1 MKKIPICLNIDDG
14 CPVVHIYHYHLPDP
28 CVRSYGDKSPL
39 LPTVPNSIAYKF
51 CDIAEKYGLKGKLTI
66 VPLPARQ
73 NPYDTNEGKEWCEVI
88 KSRLGNSFSYCCE
101 MLTHEKVYDIK
112 NNCFLDIM
120 EGDWSQ
126 TQDKETLREYIE
138 LALKTLDSRG
148 FNVSGVT
155 SPWNFGEENADNYIN
170 AISEAYYNVFGKK
183 DAWFFLYYKLGYGR
197 PQVVLDKNGRK
208 LVSIPTTVDDF
219 IWECTEFDKTDDGFI
234 KWRADLYITE
244 DGKGGQIIDVINNG
258 GIPVLLTHWSSLFS
272 NGRETGLKVLELVAQ
287 RINKNLS
294 DKVEFVS
301 FDTLK
306 EMTINNEI

>member
-1 MKKIPICLNIDDG
+1 
-14 CPVVHIYHYHLPDP
+14 
-28 CVRSYGDKSPL
+28 
-39 LPTVPNSIAYKF
+39 
-51 CDIAEKYGLKGKLTI
+51 
-66 VPLPARQ
+66 
-73 NPYDTNEGKEWCEVI
+73 
-88 KSRLGNSFSYCCE
+88 

-126 TQDKETLREYIE
+126 TQDKEALREYIE

-197 PQVVLDKNGRK
+197 PQVVLDKDGRK

-219 IWECTEFDKTDDGFI
+219 IWECTEFDKTDDEFI

-287 RINKNLS
+287 RINKTLS
-294 DKVEFVS
+294 DTVEFVS